1 MPISIISTREIKT
14 DILIVGGGLAGCFA
28 AIRAKQ
34 LGADVVLVDKGYIGR
49 TGISKFAST
58 HIRFYLTEDDMEDAI
73 KEIVEGED
81 YMNDERWVE
90 AAVTESFE
98 RVKVM
103 I

>member
-1 MPISIISTREIKT
+1 MWFLLTKAR
-14 DILIVGGGLAGCFA
+14 LGVCF
-28 AIRAKQ
+28 
-34 LGADVVLVDKGYIGR
+34 
-49 TGISKFAST
+49 T
-58 HIRFYLTEDDMEDAI
+58 HIMVHLPEDDMEHAI